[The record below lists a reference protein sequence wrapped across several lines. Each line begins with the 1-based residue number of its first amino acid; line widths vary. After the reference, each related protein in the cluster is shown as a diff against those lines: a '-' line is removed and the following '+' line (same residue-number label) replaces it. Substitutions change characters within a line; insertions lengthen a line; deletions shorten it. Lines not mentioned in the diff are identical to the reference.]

1 MNSDLKRKLLHFLY
15 PTRCP
20 VCGEFIDASERFCQD
35 CYNKLNRYNG
45 SFTVRGTSGF
55 TSVFVYDE
63 NISPAVMLLKNGV
76 CGNADYALG
85 GELAD
90 KLKKDGI
97 AQKTDLI
104 IPVPMHKKAKRSRT
118 FNQAELIAK
127 VIGESL
133 GIPVCT
139 NAVTKNKSTA
149 AQKNLNRLWRQFNLK
164 GAFEVTQKSL
174 IENKRILLLDDI
186 CTTGSTFAEIA
197 EVLLTNGAAE
207 VMCASC
213 CKTPP
218 PKRKAD
224 EQKKD

>member
-1 MNSDLKRKLLHFLY
+1 MNLIFKRRILHFLY

-20 VCGEFIDASERFCQD
+20 VCGGFIDASERFCQD

-45 SFTVRGTSGF
+45 SFTVKGTSGF
-55 TSVFVYDE
+55 TSAFVYDE
-63 NISPAVMLLKNGV
+63 NISPAIMLLKNGI

-97 AQKTDLI
+97 TRKIDLI
-104 IPVPMHKKAKRSRT
+104 IPVPMHKSAKRRRT
-118 FNQAELIAK
+118 FNQSELIAK
-127 VIGESL
+127 VVGEIL
-133 GIPVCT
+133 DIPVCT
-139 NAVTKNKSTA
+139 HAVAKNKSTA

-164 GAFEVTQKSL
+164 GAFEVTQKTL
-174 IENKRILLLDDI
+174 IENKRILLLDDV

-197 EVLLTNGAAE
+197 EVLLKNGASE
-207 VMCASC
+207 IMCASC

-224 EQKKD
+224 EQKKG